1 MRPFMAYIL
10 HIDTSAEKGLVAL
23 AVNGVIMAKE
33 ETATARDHASSI
45 NIMID
50 KVAKQAGAELK
61 QIDALAV
68 VGGPGSYTG
77 LRIGLAT
84 AKALCYVLEK
94 PLILHN
100 KLMLLALQQLSGKKN
115 KGYISFAALLPAR
128 QQEYFFA
135 QYNAAGEAIKE
146 PTHIL
151 ADELQ
156 HLLANAGGRTLLAGL
171 RGDGGQYI
179 TDQDGVEYVE
189 HETIDLDYWC
199 LKAGEDYDCHSF
211 VNVANAEPFYLK
223 QVYTHKP

>member
-1 MRPFMAYIL
+1 MAYIL

-23 AVNGVIMAKE
+23 ANDGVLIAKE

-50 KVAKQAGAELK
+50 KVVKQAGLELK
-61 QIDALAV
+61 QLDALAV

-84 AKALCYVLEK
+84 AKALCYVLGK

-100 KLMLLALQQLSGKKN
+100 KLMLLALQQSSGKGDN
-115 KGYISFAALLPAR
+115 SYTSFAGLLPAR

-135 QYNAAGEAIKE
+135 QYNTDGEAIKE

-151 ADELQ
+151 TEELQ
-156 HLLANAGGRTLLAGL
+156 SLLAKTGGKTLLTGHTAEGAENF
-171 RGDGGQYI
+171 I
-179 TDQDGVEYVE
+179 TMEGVEFLE
-189 HETIDLDYWC
+189 NETIDLEYWC
-199 LKAGEDYDCHSF
+199 LKAREDYDCHSF

-223 QVYTHKP
+223 QVYTHKL